1 MSFKQ
6 AIEFI
11 FNMPDE
17 LAGFI
22 MTFILLG
29 SIVTIIGGSFM
40 NSLEL
45 LFKILWDK
53 YKNNRN

>member
-1 MSFKQ
+1 MSLKQ

-17 LAGFI
+17 LAGYIMAFI
-22 MTFILLG
+22 ILG
-29 SIVTIIGGSFM
+29 SIVTVIGGFFM
-40 NSLEL
+40 NSIDL